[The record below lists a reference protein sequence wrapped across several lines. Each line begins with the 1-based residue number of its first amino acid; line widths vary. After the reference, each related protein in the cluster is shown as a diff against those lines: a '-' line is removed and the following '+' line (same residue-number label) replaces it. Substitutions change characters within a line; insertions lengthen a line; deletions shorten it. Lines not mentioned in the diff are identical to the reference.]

1 MPIRGSSVSGLWSWT
16 SGCVATQL
24 MIAETSLPSK
34 SGSSTSSVPPELHSP
49 RGSQVTTLYPAC
61 RSAPTPMTSFGKSGS
76 LIEFRLVSPGSAK
89 PGPSR
94 MVGAVCPSSSPTAG
108 MKWT

>member
-1 MPIRGSSVSGLWSWT
+1 MPIRGSSVSGLSSWT

-49 RGSQVTTLYPAC
+49 RGSQVTTL
-61 RSAPTPMTSFGKSGS
+61 
-76 LIEFRLVSPGSAK
+76 
-89 PGPSR
+89 
-94 MVGAVCPSSSPTAG
+94 
-108 MKWT
+108 